1 MGPFEIVTI
10 VVVGLAMLAIAG
22 YRIYNKV
29 SGKGGGCDC
38 GCSSCPHCAACNAAK
53 RKRHTKK

>member
-22 YRIYNKV
+22 YLIYNKV
-29 SGKGGGCDC
+29 SGKGGDC
-38 GCSSCPHCAACNAAK
+38 GYSSCPHCASCNAAK